1 VSQSGCPGDEAGLSL
16 PKGFCS
22 SVFADGLSHA
32 RGVAV
37 APNGDVYVA
46 LEGTN
51 PSRENLS
58 TLPHAS
64 FAALRDTN
72 DDGRADIIRRV
83 GKLGNTGIGIFNG
96 YLYVDEGR
104 EIVRYARPDSQ
115 LVPVRREVVVSGI
128 PLYQHLARNFAFGAD
143 SSLYVNVGAATNSCQ
158 VIDRQRGSPGR
169 DPCTELLDH
178 AGIWRFRADKLNQAF
193 SPSARFATGLRN
205 SMGLAFSADGK
216 LYATQHGRDQL
227 HDNWPATFPNA
238 TYDAENP
245 AEELMQVNKDDDF
258 GWPYCYYAMDQA
270 KLVEAPEY
278 GGDGKKDSRCIDK
291 KGPLIAFPGHWAPMS
306 MMFYNGT
313 AFPERY
319 RHGMFIAFHGQWMPH
334 PGDHPGARIVFQPAV
349 NGMPSGTFETF
360 AYGFAGAN
368 NKAMSQDTTVHR
380 PVGLAM
386 SPDGALFITDD
397 AGGRIY
403 KITYRPR

>member
-1 VSQSGCPGDEAGLSL
+1 
-16 PKGFCS
+16 
-22 SVFADGLSHA
+22 
-32 RGVAV
+32 
-37 APNGDVYVA
+37 
-46 LEGTN
+46 
-51 PSRENLS
+51 
-58 TLPHAS
+58 
-64 FAALRDTN
+64 
-72 DDGRADIIRRV
+72 
-83 GKLGNTGIGIFNG
+83 
-96 YLYVDEGR
+96 
-104 EIVRYARPDSQ
+104 
-115 LVPVRREVVVSGI
+115 
-128 PLYQHLARNFAFGAD
+128 
-143 SSLYVNVGAATNSCQ
+143 
-158 VIDRQRGSPGR
+158 
-169 DPCTELLDH
+169 
-178 AGIWRFRADKLNQAF
+178 
-193 SPSARFATGLRN
+193 
-205 SMGLAFSADGK
+205 MGLAFSADGK